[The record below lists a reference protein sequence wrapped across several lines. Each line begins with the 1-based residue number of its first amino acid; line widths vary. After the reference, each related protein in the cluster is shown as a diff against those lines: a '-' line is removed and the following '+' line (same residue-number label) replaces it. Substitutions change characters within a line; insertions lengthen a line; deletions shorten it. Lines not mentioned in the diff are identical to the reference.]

1 MPQLLPFAPTRSL
14 KIVEARLAR
23 RSRVKRLVLALSAGL
38 VALLA
43 LVPAASHAQA
53 PVVDAN
59 PVPATPAAPATAEPA
74 PAPGAMAPTPGTMAP
89 TPGVATPPATTV
101 PPAATMPPSTSVP
114 PAATMPP
121 ATEPAPGIAAP
132 ATAAPPPTASPMPA
146 PSGTPPAVPAAPPVA
161 APAQP
166 RPPLSAPPAPPPR
179 DAMVQRQAGP
189 VSYICGGVAE
199 DEQAA
204 LQSQARKYNMSLL
217 FTQGTRGEYLS
228 DVDVKLMR
236 GGREV
241 ASFIADGPRCL
252 LKAPAGTYNVRATY
266 KGRTKSMTV
275 STNSKNAQ
283 MRW

>member
-14 KIVEARLAR
+14 KVIEARLAR
-23 RSRVKRLVLALSAGL
+23 RSRVKRLVLALSAGV

-59 PVPATPAAPATAEPA
+59 PAPVTPAAPATAAPA
-74 PAPGAMAPTPGTMAP
+74 PAPGTMAP

-101 PPAATMPPSTSVP
+101 PPSTTVP

-121 ATEPAPGIAAP
+121 ATQPAPGITAP

-146 PSGTPPAVPAAPPVA
+146 PTGTPPAVPAPPPVA
-161 APAQP
+161 APSQP
-166 RPPLSAPPAPPPR
+166 RPPLTAPPPPPPR

-189 VSYICGGVAE
+189 VAYICGGVAE
-199 DEQAA
+199 DEQVA

-236 GGREV
+236 GGKEV
-241 ASFIADGPRCL
+241 ASFVADGPRCL
-252 LKAPAGTYNVRATY
+252 LKAPSGTYNVRATY
-266 KGRTKSMTV
+266 QGRTKNMTV

>member
-1 MPQLLPFAPTRSL
+1 MPQLPPFAPTRSL
-14 KIVEARLAR
+14 KVVEARLAR
-23 RSRVKRLVLALSAGL
+23 RSRVKRLVLALSAGV

-59 PVPATPAAPATAEPA
+59 PAPATPAATPA
-74 PAPGAMAPTPGTMAP
+74 PGTMAP
-89 TPGVATPPATTV
+89 TPGATMPPATTV
-101 PPAATMPPSTSVP
+101 PPAATVPPSSTAP

-121 ATEPAPGIAAP
+121 ATQPAPGIAAP

-146 PSGTPPAVPAAPPVA
+146 PTGTPPAVPAPPPMA

-166 RPPLSAPPAPPPR
+166 SPPLTVPPPPPPR

-189 VSYICGGVAE
+189 VAYICGGVAE
-199 DEQAA
+199 DEQVA

-217 FTQGTRGEYLS
+217 FTQGARGEYLS

-236 GGREV
+236 GGKEV
-241 ASFIADGPRCL
+241 ASFVADGPRCL
-252 LKAPAGTYNVRATY
+252 LKAPSGTYNVRATY
-266 KGRTKSMTV
+266 QGRTKTMTV

>member
-1 MPQLLPFAPTRSL
+1 MPHPPPFAPTRTRSL
-14 KIVEARLAR
+14 EVVEARLAR
-23 RSRVKRLVLALSAGL
+23 RSRVKRLVLALGAAV

-43 LVPAASHAQA
+43 VVPAASHAQA

-59 PVPATPAAPATAEPA
+59 PAPATPAAPATAAPA
-74 PAPGAMAPTPGTMAP
+74 PAPGTMAP
-89 TPGVATPPATTV
+89 TPGVNTPPATTV
-101 PPAATMPPSTSVP
+101 PPAATVPPDTSVP

-121 ATEPAPGIAAP
+121 AATPGITAP

-146 PSGTPPAVPAAPPVA
+146 PTGTPPAVPAPPPVA
-161 APAQP
+161 APSQP
-166 RPPLSAPPAPPPR
+166 RPPLTVPPAPPPR

-199 DEQAA
+199 DEQVA

-217 FTQGTRGEYLS
+217 FTQGARGEYLS

-241 ASFIADGPRCL
+241 ASFVADGPRCL
-252 LKAPAGTYNVRATY
+252 LKAPSGTYNVRATY
-266 KGRTKSMTV
+266 QGRTKTMTV

>member
-14 KIVEARLAR
+14 KIIEARLAR
-23 RSRVKRLVLALSAGL
+23 RSRVKRLVLALSAGV

-59 PVPATPAAPATAEPA
+59 PAPATPAAPATAAPA
-74 PAPGAMAPTPGTMAP
+74 PASGTMAP
-89 TPGVATPPATTV
+89 TPGVATPPATTM
-101 PPAATMPPSTSVP
+101 PPAATVPPATTVP

-121 ATEPAPGIAAP
+121 ATQPAPGMTAP

-146 PSGTPPAVPAAPPVA
+146 PTGTPPAVPAPPPVA
-161 APAQP
+161 APSQP
-166 RPPLSAPPAPPPR
+166 RPPLTAPPPPPPR

-189 VSYICGGVAE
+189 VAYICGGVAE

-217 FTQGTRGEYLS
+217 FTQGERGEFLS
-228 DVDVKLMR
+228 DVDVKLLR
-236 GGREV
+236 GGKEV
-241 ASFIADGPRCL
+241 ASFVADGPRCL
-252 LKAPAGTYNVRATY
+252 LKAPSGTYNVRATY
-266 KGRTKSMTV
+266 QGRTKNMTV

>member
-1 MPQLLPFAPTRSL
+1 MPHPPPFAPTRTRSL
-14 KIVEARLAR
+14 EVVEARLAR
-23 RSRVKRLVLALSAGL
+23 RSRVKRLVLALGAAV

-43 LVPAASHAQA
+43 VVPAASHAQA

-59 PVPATPAAPATAEPA
+59 PAPATPAAPATAAPA
-74 PAPGAMAPTPGTMAP
+74 PAPGTMAP
-89 TPGVATPPATTV
+89 TPGVNTPPATTV
-101 PPAATMPPSTSVP
+101 PPAATVPPDTSVP

-121 ATEPAPGIAAP
+121 AATPGITAP

-146 PSGTPPAVPAAPPVA
+146 PTGTPPAVPAPPPVA
-161 APAQP
+161 APSQP
-166 RPPLSAPPAPPPR
+166 RPPLTVPPAPPPR

-199 DEQAA
+199 DEQVA

-217 FTQGTRGEYLS
+217 FTQGARGEYLS

-236 GGREV
+236 GVREV
-241 ASFIADGPRCL
+241 ASFVADGPRCL
-252 LKAPAGTYNVRATY
+252 LKAPSGTYNVRATY
-266 KGRTKSMTV
+266 QGRTKTMTV